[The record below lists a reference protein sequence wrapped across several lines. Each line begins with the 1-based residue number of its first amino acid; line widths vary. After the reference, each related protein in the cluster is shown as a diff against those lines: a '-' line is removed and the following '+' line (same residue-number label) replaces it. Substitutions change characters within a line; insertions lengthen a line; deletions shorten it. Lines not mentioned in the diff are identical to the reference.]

1 MTIALWFCPL
11 HGTPAHETLE
21 LIIISLQSL
30 FPNSPV
36 FEPHITITS
45 DLVCNTADD
54 VNKILTSCVA
64 AVRSV
69 RNHKRQSAPL
79 ISFKS
84 CSVGK
89 HYFRKVVLE
98 CNENPYLY
106 SIAQVMRE
114 LYVEIDAAVR
124 SVRNHKRQSA
134 PLISFKSC
142 SVGKHY
148 FRKVVLECNE
158 NPYLYS
164 IAQVMRELYVE
175 IDDASRGQRAATWAR
190 DEFRPHLSLLYS
202 EVTPIS
208 QAFLRVIQQRI
219 EDVLNVQMVKR
230 QGEGNT
236 QLYWD
241 FVQQPV
247 LSWSLPGTF
256 KVVRC
261 EGPVENWRVL
271 GRTDV

>member
-11 HGTPAHETLE
+11 HGTPAYETLE

-54 VNKILTSCVA
+54 VNKILTSCV
-64 AVRSV
+64 
-69 RNHKRQSAPL
+69 
-79 ISFKS
+79 
-84 CSVGK
+84 
-89 HYFRKVVLE
+89 
-98 CNENPYLY
+98 
-106 SIAQVMRE
+106 
-114 LYVEIDAAVR
+114 AAVR

>member
-1 MTIALWFCPL
+1 MTIALWYCPL
-11 HGTPAHETLE
+11 QGTPAYETLE

-45 DLVCNTADD
+45 DLVCSTGDD

-64 AVRSV
+64 AIRSV
-69 RNHKRQSAPL
+69 RNQQRQAPTL
-79 ISFKS
+79 ISFKA

-98 CNENPYLY
+98 CNENRYLY

-114 LYVEIDAAVR
+114 VYVEI
-124 SVRNHKRQSA
+124 
-134 PLISFKSC
+134 
-142 SVGKHY
+142 
-148 FRKVVLECNE
+148 E
-158 NPYLYS
+158 
-164 IAQVMRELYVE
+164 
-175 IDDASRGQRAATWAR
+175 DASRSQRAATWAR
-190 DEFRPHLSLLYS
+190 DEFKPHLSLLYS
-202 EVTPIS
+202 DVTPIS

-219 EDVLNVQMVKR
+219 EDVLNIQMVR
-230 QGEGNT
+230 HQGNRDT

-241 FVQQPV
+241 FPQQPA
-247 LSWSLPGTF
+247 LSWGLPGTF

-271 GRTDV
+271 GKTDV